1 MESHLCIIVCY
12 LICFS
17 LSWFCTLDMIFCYL
31 ISHRMFPFP
40 SQCVSC
46 GSFQSIALSYHVSP
60 VTFIFPVTL
69 ALGAFRR
76 IRCPFIFPVTLAPG
90 AFRRIRCP
98 FIFPV
103 TLHLCIIACLFVTL
117 LVTTCFLFLASV
129 YLVVCLSVR
138 SPHFSSCLGHW
149 FCMLFKPG
157 SYSEIEFFG

>member
-76 IRCPFIFPVTLAPG
+76 IRCPFIFPVTL
-90 AFRRIRCP
+90 
-98 FIFPV
+98 
-103 TLHLCIIACLFVTL
+103 HLCIIACLFVTL